1 MNKKQQV
8 AIISLPILTLTMVI
22 VYRIFARLFG
32 RKTAWY
38 LGFLVYWPVWCIAFP
53 LKLLGSK
60 KLKALFKWE
69 RPNLF
74 GWFMLLF
81 PPMMAFLGRFV
92 LDKKPRQPKE
102 KFVLVLMAFLNG
114 ILEEVL
120 WRGVYI
126 ELFPNKLLWGNIWPT
141 VWFALWHYAPGSVS
155 PLANVWVLMTGAG
168 VLGASLSWL
177 TKQTR
182 SISLAVTSHTV
193 SGLVQSLS

>member
-1 MNKKQQV
+1 
-8 AIISLPILTLTMVI
+8 
-22 VYRIFARLFG
+22 
-32 RKTAWY
+32 
-38 LGFLVYWPVWCIAFP
+38 
-53 LKLLGSK
+53 
-60 KLKALFKWE
+60 
-69 RPNLF
+69 
-74 GWFMLLF
+74 
-81 PPMMAFLGRFV
+81 MMAFLGRFV